1 MLVVNLNANPGKSFP
16 ARRTTRNIVGG
27 RSPIQ
32 SERYSMGIVSLEPDG
47 GQVPWHNHEQEEV
60 YVILEGEGEICVGE
74 ERRAI
79 VSGEAVFIPPSVH
92 HQLTNTGSEAMT
104 MIYCY
109 APGGEVDHWKQ
120 ELEGTLPKA
129 GVDAPALP
137 DGAAPQHT

>member
-1 MLVVNLNANPGKSFP
+1 MLVVNLNADDGKSFP
-16 ARRTTRNIVGG
+16 AGRTTRNVVGG

-32 SERYSMGIVSLEPDG
+32 SDRYCMGIVRLDAGG

-74 ERRAI
+74 ERRTITA
-79 VSGEAVFIPPSVH
+79 GEAVFIPPSVH
-92 HQLTNTGSEAMT
+92 HQLTNTGSETMT

-109 APGGEVDHWKQ
+109 APGGEVDHWRQ
-120 ELEGTLPKA
+120 ELQGTLPKA

-137 DGAAPQHT
+137 EGAAPQHT